1 MDFFPEYLSNV
12 ADRQKREITIGRLLT
27 LTAPYPF
34 EDWREPLD
42 KLYKEPDWVKYTLDM
57 PGQGGTIGAPG
68 RTTYLTLGGLGKIS
82 GNIATIGRKPD
93 IPLSYYMSYNRP
105 EVMVMQINRL
115 FEIIYILLNK
125 KTTTAKELAERF
137 EVSVRTIYRDI
148 DTLSAAGIPIY
159 ASQGKGGGIS
169 LLDDYVLN
177 KSVLSESEQNE
188 ILFALQSL
196 NAAQSPETDKV
207 LSKLS
212 DFFHKGLVNWIEVDF
227 SPWGSGKN
235 GAGQFT
241 TLKNAILNHRIIEFD
256 YLSSS
261 GAKGGRRVEPVKL
274 IFKVRAW
281 YLRGFCLSKNAY
293 RTFKISRL
301 SNLRMTQEIFT
312 ARAQADTAEDGKE
325 ISSQKW
331 IPLRLRISPRGAY
344 RVYDEFDVEQI
355 TQNPDGSLEVEAVL
369 PESEWL
375 LNYLLSFGADME
387 VLAPEPIRS
396 SIQNRLEEILLQYQ
410 NKKR

>member
-1 MDFFPEYLSNV
+1 
-12 ADRQKREITIGRLLT
+12 
-27 LTAPYPF
+27 
-34 EDWREPLD
+34 
-42 KLYKEPDWVKYTLDM
+42 
-57 PGQGGTIGAPG
+57 
-68 RTTYLTLGGLGKIS
+68 
-82 GNIATIGRKPD
+82 
-93 IPLSYYMSYNRP
+93 
-105 EVMVMQINRL
+105 MVIQINRL

-125 KTTTAKELAERF
+125 KTTTAKKLAERF

-212 DFFHKGLVNWIEVDF
+212 GFFHKDMVNWIEVDF

-241 TLKNAILNHRIIEFD
+241 TLKNAILNRRIIEFD

-261 GAKGGRRVEPVKL
+261 GAKGYRRVEPVKL

-301 SNLRMTQEIFT
+301 SNLRMTQEIFA
-312 ARAQADTAEDGKE
+312 ARAQADPAEDGKE
-325 ISSQKW
+325 LSSQKW
-331 IPLRLRISPRGAY
+331 ILLRLRISQGGAY
-344 RVYDEFDVEQI
+344 RVYDEFDTEAI
-355 TQNPDGSLEVEAVL
+355 TQNPDGSLGVEAFL
-369 PESEWL
+369 PESGWL
-375 LNYLLSFGADME
+375 LNYLLSFGADLE
-387 VLAPEPIRS
+387 ILAPEPIRS
-396 SIQNRLEEILLQYQ
+396 SIQNRLEEILLPYQ